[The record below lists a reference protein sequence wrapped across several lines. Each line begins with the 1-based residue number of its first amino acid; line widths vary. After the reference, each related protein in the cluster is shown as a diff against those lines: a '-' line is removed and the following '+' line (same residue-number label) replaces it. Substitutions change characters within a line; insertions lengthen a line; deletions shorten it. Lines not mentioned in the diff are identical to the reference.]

1 MKMAAIMRVT
11 ASRSNTRVG
20 RQRLSPHRQKPV
32 GTRGRA
38 NYARLTRNMVGP
50 PELSWCGGPSTLRV
64 NMAGP
69 QTIIM
74 PDPVGLQLGS

>member
-32 GTRGRA
+32 GTLGLVGG
-38 NYARLTRNMVGP
+38 LTMH
-50 PELSWCGGPSTLRV
+50 
-64 NMAGP
+64 A
-69 QTIIM
+69 
-74 PDPVGLQLGS
+74 